1 MPLIADTPGYM
12 AGNGSIGVLLVDDH
26 EQFVSVLE
34 AILGGEND
42 IDVVGTAE
50 NGEQAVELTHELEPD
65 VVLMDISMPV
75 MDGFEATRR
84 IVSEVPD
91 TRVVM
96 VTGSSA
102 DEDRSQARNAGA
114 VGYIQ
119 KERILEE
126 LGGAVRAAAELS

>member
-1 MPLIADTPGYM
+1 M
-12 AGNGSIGVLLVDDH
+12 AANGSIDVLVVDDH
-26 EQFVSVLE
+26 DQFVSVLE
-34 AILGGEND
+34 AVLGSETD
-42 IDVVGTAE
+42 VEVVGTAD
-50 NGEQAVELTHELEPD
+50 NGKRAVELANELEPD

-84 IVSEVPD
+84 ILAEVPE

-102 DEDRSQARNAGA
+102 DEDRMQARQSGA

-119 KERILEE
+119 KERILED
-126 LGGAVRAAAELS
+126 LSSAVRAAAKLS

>member
-1 MPLIADTPGYM
+1 M
-12 AGNGSIGVLLVDDH
+12 AANGSIGVLVVDDH

-34 AILGGEND
+34 AILGGETD
-42 IDVVGTAE
+42 IEVVGTAE
-50 NGEQAVELTHELEPD
+50 NGEQAVELANELEPD

-84 IVSEVPD
+84 IVAEVPE

-102 DEDRSQARNAGA
+102 DEDRSQARHAGA

>member
-1 MPLIADTPGYM
+1 M
-12 AGNGSIGVLLVDDH
+12 APNGSIGVLVVDDH

-34 AILGGEND
+34 AILGGESD

-50 NGEQAVELTHELEPD
+50 NGEQAVELAHELEPD

-75 MDGFEATRR
+75 MDGLEATRR
-84 IVSEVPD
+84 IVTEAPD

-102 DEDRSQARNAGA
+102 AEDRSQAQLAGA

-126 LGGAVRAAAELS
+126 LGRAVRAAAELS